1 MMTRVT
7 VDIRTDSDFRST
19 EIVAD
24 LRNVAEI
31 LFFPMRCVGFW
42 DSPTGGHICPEL
54 LRREECPHRGGSPEE
69 DLARYQATVGR
80 QLKGALEIA
89 FPHADV
95 YIYLG

>member
-1 MMTRVT
+1 MTRVT
-7 VDIRTDSDFRST
+7 VDIHTNSDFRST

-42 DSPTGGHICPEL
+42 DVPTGGHICPQL
-54 LRREECPHRGGSPEE
+54 QRCEECPHRGGSPEE
-69 DLARYQATVGR
+69 DLLVYQGTVER
-80 QLKGALEIA
+80 QLRGALEVV